1 MIGLVVA
8 LPALAG
14 LICFFLPWERARR
27 ILLVGAALAH
37 SAVVV
42 FLGISGIGETPQAW
56 LSLDEPGFLFLAITS
71 FLFLCASWYCVGYLR
86 REERADR
93 PDIEEGF
100 LFRNSPEQVF
110 IGALLLFLAA
120 MSLVTVSR
128 HLGLFWVAVEATTL
142 ASAPLIYF
150 HRHHR
155 SLEAMWK
162 YLLVCSVGIAIALLG
177 TFFLAASAAPLEVKE
192 NSLLFSWL
200 LTSAPLL
207 DPFWLKL
214 GFIFL
219 LVGYGTKMGLAPLH
233 TWLPDAHSEAPSVVS
248 ALLSG
253 ALLNCAFLGIMRAF
267 QICNAAGLGN
277 FCREA
282 LVGFGLF
289 SLAVAAVFLV
299 NQRDYKRMLA
309 YSSVEHMGILAL
321 GLGIGGAGI
330 FGTLLHALNHALAKA
345 SLFLSAGNLLSAYKT
360 KSVREV
366 HGAVSVVPVSGTLW
380 LAGFLAITGTPP
392 FGLFVSK
399 FIILK
404 AILDSGKIWVVVLY
418 LFFLAA
424 VFITMASAFTG
435 MAFGKKNPFVPEVKK
450 PEPLLLTLSPMVL
463 VAATLFLGLYLPP
476 VLGNF
481 LRQASLV
488 FGGTP

>member
-1 MIGLVVA
+1 MIGSVVA

-14 LICFFLPWERARR
+14 LVCFFLPWERARR
-27 ILLVGAALAH
+27 TLLVAVALAH
-37 SAVVV
+37 SALVVL
-42 FLGISGIGETPQAW
+42 LGAGGIGKVSEAW
-56 LSLDEPGFLFLAITS
+56 LSLDGPGFLFLAITS
-71 FLFLCASWYCVGYLR
+71 FLFLCASFYCLGYLR
-86 REERADR
+86 REERTDR
-93 PDIEEGF
+93 PDMEEEF

-110 IGALLLFLAA
+110 IGSLLLFLAA

-177 TFFLAASAAPLEVKE
+177 TFFLAASAAPLGAGE
-192 NSLLFSWL
+192 NSLLVSRL
-200 LTSAPLL
+200 SASAPLL
-207 DPFWLKL
+207 NPFWLKL

-233 TWLPDAHSEAPSVVS
+233 TWLPDAHSEAPSAVS

-267 QICNAAGLGN
+267 QICNRAGLGN
-277 FCREA
+277 FCREI
-282 LVGFGLF
+282 LLGFGLF
-289 SLAVAAVFLV
+289 SLAVAAVFLMR
-299 NQRDYKRMLA
+299 QRDYKRMLA

-321 GLGIGGAGI
+321 GMGIGGAGV
-330 FGTLLHALNHALAKA
+330 FGALLHALNHSLTKA
-345 SLFLSAGNLLSAYKT
+345 SLFLSAGNLLSVFKT
-360 KSVREV
+360 KSVQEV
-366 HGAVSVVPVSGTLW
+366 RGAVSTVPVTGTLW

-399 FIILK
+399 FLILK
-404 AILDSGKIWVVVLY
+404 AILDSGKIWTGVLF

-424 VFITMASAFTG
+424 VFVTMASVFTR
-435 MAFGKKNPFVPEVKK
+435 MAFGIKAQPPPGLGRK
-450 PEPLLLTLSPMVL
+450 EPLLLTLSPIVL
-463 VAATLFLGLYLPP
+463 TAVTLFLGLYLPP
-476 VLGNF
+476 ALGNF
-481 LRQASLV
+481 LKQASLV
-488 FGGTP
+488 LGGAP